1 MLYRLSETHDESIID
16 RMRTIEEFHPAWV
29 AYKATVRDAWLV
41 YQTTLETARAVREIE
56 LPHEE
61 QIAMAQGKKKMSFM
75 KDIEVERL
83 ARMERINDGS

>member
-29 AYKATVRDAWLV
+29 KYKQSIRNAWAL
-41 YQTTLETARAVREIE
+41 YQESLNSARAIREVE

-75 KDIEVERL
+75 KDVDV
-83 ARMERINDGS
+83 ARVLNDGQ